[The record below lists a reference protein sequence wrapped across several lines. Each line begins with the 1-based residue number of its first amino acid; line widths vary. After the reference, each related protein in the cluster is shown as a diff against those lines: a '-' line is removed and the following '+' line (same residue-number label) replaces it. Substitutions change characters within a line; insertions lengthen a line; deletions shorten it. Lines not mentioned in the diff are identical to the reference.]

1 MINIKNRLKV
11 LRAENGW
18 TQQDIAD
25 KLNISR
31 QTISA
36 IEKDKYNPSLGLAF
50 KIARLFNSQIED
62 IFIFEEKL

>member
-1 MINIKNRLKV
+1 M
-11 LRAENGW
+11 LRAENDW
-18 TQQDIAD
+18 TQQDVAN

-36 IEKDKYNPSLGLAF
+36 IEKGKYNPSLGLAF
-50 KIARLFNSQIED
+50 KIARLFKCKIED